1 MVERSL
7 ADSSRLGLPS
17 PQRLVLLWASL
28 VSSLPQWTSSTS
40 AMFVMD
46 LVCRH
51 ALLHQDTREEVV
63 AMFRD
68 LHRKYLCD
76 VASQGLINWITGI
89 NYSSLKLLFTSSL
102 ASFPWLAWFVVT
114 AEERWCR
121 EEGLWNRVV
130 QGLGRGGGVEE
141 VLQESAKEVS
151 ASQHRGSRVSLVCR
165 WVWRPPRPPSSPSTG
180 GWPRPSTPRPPT
192 PPCPSSGRYHPGP
205 RRRRCTG
212 DPGLPEAV
220 PGAAPARPLGGG
232 AQGRGH
238 GLLPGLPGIR
248 GSTSTKFL

>member
-17 PQRLVLLWASL
+17 PQRLILLWASL
-28 VSSLPQWTSSTS
+28 VTSLPQWSSSTS

-63 AMFRD
+63 VMFRD

-121 EEGLWNRVV
+121 EEGLWSRVV

-151 ASQHRGSRVSLVCR
+151 VAPAPWEQGEHSMTQVGVAAPPASQLPLHRWLAQALDT
-165 WVWRPPRPPSSPSTG
+165 PPSHPALPLL
-180 GWPRPSTPRPPT
+180 WQVPP
-192 PPCPSSGRYHPGP
+192 
-205 RRRRCTG
+205 
-212 DPGLPEAV
+212 
-220 PGAAPARPLGGG
+220 
-232 AQGRGH
+232 
-238 GLLPGLPGIR
+238 
-248 GSTSTKFL
+248 